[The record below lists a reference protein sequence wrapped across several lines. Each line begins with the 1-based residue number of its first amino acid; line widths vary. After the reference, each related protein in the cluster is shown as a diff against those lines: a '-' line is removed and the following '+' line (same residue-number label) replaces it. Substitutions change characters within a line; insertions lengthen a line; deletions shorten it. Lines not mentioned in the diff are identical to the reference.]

1 MKLFLDTSSLIK
13 LYHIED
19 GTVEIENLFIKFKVT
34 DVFISE
40 LSKIEFTSAI
50 LKKVRTQEI
59 TENQANTTIQFFES
73 DFEKYKFVDLNQII
87 LNNASQL
94 IIKYGSQGLRTLDSI
109 QLSTAIALIQ
119 NVNLFIAA
127 DKLLL
132 KLFKEENLP
141 VN

>member
-73 DFEKYKFVDLNQII
+73 DFEKYKVVDLNQII

>member
-50 LKKVRTQEI
+50 LKKVRTKEI
-59 TENQANTTIQFFES
+59 TETQGNTTIQFFES
-73 DFEKYKFVDLNQII
+73 DFQKYKFVDLNQII

>member
-50 LKKVRTQEI
+50 LKKVRTKEI
-59 TENQANTTIQFFES
+59 TENQANTTIQFFEF
-73 DFEKYKFVDLNQII
+73 DFQKYKFVDLNQII

>member
-50 LKKVRTQEI
+50 LKKVRTKES
-59 TENQANTTIQFFES
+59 TETQRNTTIQFFES
-73 DFEKYKFVDLNQII
+73 DFQKYKFVDLNQII

>member
-34 DVFISE
+34 D
-40 LSKIEFTSAI
+40 
-50 LKKVRTQEI
+50 
-59 TENQANTTIQFFES
+59 ENQANTTIQFFES

>member
-50 LKKVRTQEI
+50 LKKVRTKEI
-59 TENQANTTIQFFES
+59 TETQANTTIQFFEF
-73 DFEKYKFVDLNQII
+73 DFQKYKFVDLNQII